1 MTFYTGKMMLS
12 YDLFIPFFFT
22 TFIFAYIPG
31 PAMLYTAAQTIAKGR
46 RAGLMAALGIHLG
59 GYAHVIAAAAGLTLL
74 FHVVPILY
82 LAVKL
87 LGAAYLV
94 WLGIQMFRIRP
105 SGEVATS
112 DVRRVKSAKQAFFE
126 SVTVE
131 ILNPK
136 TAIFYLAFLPQF
148 IDVSGTLPV
157 WLQFIA
163 LGSIVNLTFSSADIV
178 CVLLAEVILSRLKKS
193 NRMQNAMQKIGG
205 AIFIGLGVNVAL
217 QKI

>member
-22 TFIFAYIPG
+22 TIIFAYIPG

>member
-1 MTFYTGKMMLS
+1 MLLS
-12 YDLFIPFFFT
+12 ELFIPFFFT
-22 TFIFAYIPG
+22 TIIFAYLPG
-31 PAMLYTAAQTIAKGR
+31 PAMLYTAAQTLSKGR
-46 RAGLMAALGIHLG
+46 RAGLMAALGIHFG
-59 GYAHVIAAAAGLTLL
+59 GYVHVIAAAAGLTLL
-74 FHVVPILY
+74 FHVVPFLY
-82 LAVKL
+82 LVVKL

-105 SGEVATS
+105 SCEVATS
-112 DVRRVKSAKQAFFE
+112 DPRKAKSAKRAFFE

-148 IDVSGTLPV
+148 IDTSAPFPV

-178 CVLLAEVILSRLKKS
+178 CVLLAEVISSRLKKS
-193 NRMQNAMQKIGG
+193 NRMQNVMQKIGG

-217 QKI
+217 QKM